1 MKSPFALRFLSPAA
15 LLLLAGCSAQP
26 VTPSPAHLTEKPA
39 PQGEIP
45 PPVQQSVIL
54 PPPKAAPKVETYSV
68 VVNDVPVR
76 ELLFAL
82 ARDAKLNVDI
92 HPGIEGNVTLNA
104 LDQTLPQL
112 LSRIAK
118 QVDMRYE
125 LDGPNLAVMPDTPY
139 LKQYR
144 IDYLNMS
151 RDVTSNVSI
160 ATQIATSGTGNV
172 TSATGASGAA
182 GMGTAAGGVGGAGGR
197 LSNNSSTSVT
207 NTSNNR
213 FWETLVQNVQDLLR
227 ETDKLLPAGSS
238 ETTVEQTSLQS
249 TTGTGAIAN
258 GAKNSTPS
266 LATSPNPATLQSN
279 NAVVTRRSTYREAAS
294 VIANP
299 ENGVLAVRA
308 TARQHEKVQEFLD
321 QVMASARRQ
330 VMIEA
335 TVVEVE
341 LSDQYQQGINWNLAS
356 LGSKGWKIANN
367 AGTSINTIAAGTAST
382 STVNTS
388 PFSVGYLNT
397 TSKLGSIAAAVSL
410 LENFGRLKVLS
421 SPKISVL
428 NNQTAMLKVVEN
440 KVYFTITAQQSA
452 ATATSGALATYTT
465 EARTVPVGFV
475 MSVTP
480 QVSNTGEITLNVR
493 PTVSRISGWVSDP
506 GLALNTQNQST
517 IKINSDC
524 TTGPQSGQVQS
535 CIPVIQAKEMESVLR
550 LEDRQIA
557 IMGGLMED
565 GITHKDN
572 AVPGLASIPLLGEA
586 FKNRDETTT
595 QKELVIFLRPTII
608 KEPGLDG
615 DYSETGI
622 SLPDRDFFK
631 PTLRKEVSASGEGA
645 RP

>member
-1 MKSPFALRFLSPAA
+1 MKRPLALRFLSPAA
-15 LLLLAGCSAQP
+15 LLLLAGCGTEP
-26 VTPSPAHLTEKPA
+26 VVPSPAHLTGKPA
-39 PQGEIP
+39 PQGDIP

-172 TSATGASGAA
+172 TSATGSSGTT
-182 GMGTAAGGVGGAGGR
+182 GMATGGVGGR

-249 TTGTGAIAN
+249 TTGTGAIAS
-258 GAKNSTPS
+258 GARNTTPS
-266 LATSPNPATLQSN
+266 LATSPNPAAMQSN
-279 NAVVTRRSTYREAAS
+279 NAMVTRRSTYREAAS

-356 LGSKGWKIANN
+356 LGGKGWKIANN
-367 AGTSINTIAAGTAST
+367 TGTSIDTIAAGTSGT

-397 TSKLGSIAAAVSL
+397 TSKFGSIAAAVSL

-565 GITHKDN
+565 GITHKNN
-572 AVPGLASIPLLGEA
+572 AVPGLSSIPLVGEA

-615 DYSETGI
+615 DYSEAGI

-631 PTLRKEVSASGEGA
+631 PSLRKEVSAGGEGA
-645 RP
+645 QP